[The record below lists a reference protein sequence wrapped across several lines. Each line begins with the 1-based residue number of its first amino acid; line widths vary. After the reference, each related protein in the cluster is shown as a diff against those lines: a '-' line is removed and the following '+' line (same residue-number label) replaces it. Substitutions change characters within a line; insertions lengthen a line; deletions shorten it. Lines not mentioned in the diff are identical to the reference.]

1 MNRLCIQDSQT
12 GLKGGVQRQSRIP
25 PRPGGEARITMRWLG
40 LWIILCFLSSVP
52 LQAQTLLDEPER
64 IGADSLNS
72 RGVWDM
78 RWSAGLRGAQAAY
91 SNWSRGGV
99 STMSL
104 SSNSLVQLLYERN
117 TFNYEF
123 RVRSRYGQA
132 RIQGEGVRKTDDE
145 IAIRNRFLWDMGD
158 GENDFRYFGNLNL
171 ETQYTKSYDYGGG
184 EDGADLLIS
193 DFFSPGYLT
202 QNAGVAWI
210 PANRSYSIEGGL
222 GLKQTVVADTTLSTR
237 YGLDPGNNIKVEAGV
252 TLGFRYEKEVM
263 QDIVYK
269 GNLETFT
276 NLYRSVRRTDVFL
289 IQELVGK
296 VNEHVDVGVRF
307 ELIYDDDFSRRIQL
321 SQALSAGISIRLE

>member
-1 MNRLCIQDSQT
+1 
-12 GLKGGVQRQSRIP
+12 
-25 PRPGGEARITMRWLG
+25 MRWLG
-40 LWIILCFLSSVP
+40 LWIILCLVPSVS
-52 LQAQTLLDEPER
+52 LQAQLLLDEPER

-78 RWSAGLRGAQAAY
+78 RWTAGLRGSQAAY

-117 TFNYEF
+117 SFNYEF

-145 IAIRNRFLWDMGD
+145 IAIRNRFLWDVGG

-171 ETQYTKSYDYGGG
+171 ETQYTKSFDYGGG
-184 EDGADLLIS
+184 ENGADLLIS

-202 QNAGVAWI
+202 QNAGVAWF
-210 PANRSYSIEGGL
+210 PATRSFSIEGGL
-222 GLKQTVVADTTLSTR
+222 GLKQTIVADTTLSTR

-252 TLGFRYEKEVM
+252 TLGFRYDQEVM

-269 GNLETFT
+269 GELETFT
-276 NLYRSVRRTDVFL
+276 NLYRAIRRTDLFL
-289 IQELVGK
+289 TQELVGK
-296 VNEHVDVGVRF
+296 VNEHVDVGFRF
-307 ELIYDDDFSRRIQL
+307 ELIFDDDFSKRLQL
-321 SQALSAGISIRLE
+321 SQALSAGIMIRLQ